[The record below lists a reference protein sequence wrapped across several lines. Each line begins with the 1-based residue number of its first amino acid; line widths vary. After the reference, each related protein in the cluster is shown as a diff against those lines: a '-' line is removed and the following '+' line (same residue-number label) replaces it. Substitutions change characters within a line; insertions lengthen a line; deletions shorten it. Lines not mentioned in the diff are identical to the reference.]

1 MVFFLLVCSWES
13 FTTPAKDW
21 KMPLDRRWW
30 ACQCAGT
37 SKSTKMNSWFL
48 VSNFSILCDWE
59 MCSWAW
65 KPERE
70 CTRLRACMCWFRS
83 CFCCQKGTPFCWRRN
98 LGMLRSWL
106 KASWWRRTR
115 CFIPHQCPQRT
126 SLNLKVSWQGKHT
139 ERSCAKAN
147 PIFSYSGWLCYAVLG
162 PLSINNNQRTSHDE
176 WWHWILL
183 LWVPILH
190 CPKIYIIYIYVCVFF
205 FLVF

>member
-1 MVFFLLVCSWES
+1 MVYDDISMMVNTICCLVYNFMVFFLLVCSWES

-83 CFCCQKGTPFCWRRN
+83 CFCCQKG
-98 LGMLRSWL
+98 
-106 KASWWRRTR
+106 
-115 CFIPHQCPQRT
+115 
-126 SLNLKVSWQGKHT
+126 
-139 ERSCAKAN
+139 N
-147 PIFSYSGWLCYAVLG
+147 P
-162 PLSINNNQRTSHDE
+162 
-176 WWHWILL
+176 LL
-183 LWVPILH
+183 LAQKSWHAEELIESKLVEKDEMLHPTPVSAEDQPEPESLLTRQTYWEILCKGKSH
-190 CPKIYIIYIYVCVFF
+190 IFLLRVALLCCTWTPQYQQQPKD
-205 FLVF
+205 